1 MQDSLDCS
9 TITDSHDVPS
19 LLNVTLEEIAVGL
32 DLGSF
37 SAVDLVKSYL
47 ARIDEADGTFR
58 SVVELDPDAIQT
70 ASNLDIEMRKSGRR
84 R

>member
-1 MQDSLDCS
+1 M
-9 TITDSHDVPS
+9 HEVPS

-37 SAVDLVKSYL
+37 SAVDLVKSYH
-47 ARIDEADGTFR
+47 ARIDEADGIFR
-58 SVVELDPDAIQT
+58 SVIELDPGAIET